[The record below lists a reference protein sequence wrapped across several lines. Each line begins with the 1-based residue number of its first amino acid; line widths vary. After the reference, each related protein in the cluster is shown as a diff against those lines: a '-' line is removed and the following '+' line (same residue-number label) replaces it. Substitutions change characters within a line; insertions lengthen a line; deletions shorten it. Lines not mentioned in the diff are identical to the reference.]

1 MLFTQVNEFK
11 NESQSCWFRMV
22 SFPLPAS
29 MWTLIPVLSLF
40 IRPPVTPTMVG
51 RPSSLATT
59 AECDSRLDR
68 ESQREV
74 GLSVTVWVNGGQT
87 KSDSSKL
94 LSTVMKYYN
103 REKCYISS
111 LKLSR
116 LWDCDWPASLYDET
130 GAERVKGYPAGI
142 SSGRHQYLPVQTLET
157 AFTQKWWNN
166 KTTQGSLSVQSNIC
180 CNKAKGISKK
190 TRFISINLPNL

>member
-1 MLFTQVNEFK
+1 
-11 NESQSCWFRMV
+11 MV

-74 GLSVTVWVNGGQT
+74 ALSVTVWVNGGQT

-111 LKLSR
+111 
-116 LWDCDWPASLYDET
+116 
-130 GAERVKGYPAGI
+130 
-142 SSGRHQYLPVQTLET
+142 
-157 AFTQKWWNN
+157 
-166 KTTQGSLSVQSNIC
+166 
-180 CNKAKGISKK
+180 
-190 TRFISINLPNL
+190 